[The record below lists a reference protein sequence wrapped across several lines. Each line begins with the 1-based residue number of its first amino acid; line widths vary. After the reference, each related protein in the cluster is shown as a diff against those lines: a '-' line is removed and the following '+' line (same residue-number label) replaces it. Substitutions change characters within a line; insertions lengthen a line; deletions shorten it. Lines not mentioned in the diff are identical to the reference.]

1 MPMQVLAVKVENFK
15 RIAHI
20 DLSTADKAMIL
31 VGGKNGAGKSSLL
44 DAISAALMGEKACP
58 AEPIRRGENSGSV
71 VVKLEGYT
79 ITRTWTRKA
88 DGSVGSTLKIV
99 GPDGGIG
106 SPQTWLSGKMGDLTC
121 DPLAFMGDK
130 PDKQAERLRKLTGLD
145 VSALDAARKRIF
157 DARTEVGRDG
167 QKEAA
172 TLANMPE
179 CNDAPAEPVVPT
191 YVQAELVEAELVEA
205 VQTSPASILEEIA
218 AAEVTERAVSQAEAA
233 VRAEQA
239 RVATGELAVSTAARR
254 TADLRR
260 QLAEAEAAEE
270 VARAAC
276 PDLQAALTAAL
287 EAKAAAEAAVI
298 PSAPLRQRLAGLEA
312 ENKAA
317 RDAAQARNAAA
328 RSRAAE
334 ANVQAQRDA
343 AAANEA
349 ARKAA
354 DEANAKLW
362 GRNAYLAQ
370 KQKVDTLRADYAAK
384 TEEIVRI
391 DAQKAAML
399 AATKFPVEG
408 LSFDKDGGVTYR
420 GLPLSQASGAERI
433 RVSMAIALAGNPAIK
448 LVLIRD
454 ASLLDE
460 DSLAMVAE
468 MAEAA
473 GAQVILE
480 RVGSGD
486 PDAVIIVDG
495 GIV

>member
-1 MPMQVLAVKVENFK
+1 MQVLAVNVKSFK
-15 RIAHI
+15 RIASV

-31 VGGKNGAGKSSLL
+31 VGGKNGAGKSSIL
-44 DAISAALMGEKACP
+44 DAISAALMGEKASP
-58 AEPIRRGENSGSV
+58 EEPIQRGKDSGSV

-79 ITRTWTRKA
+79 VTRTWTRKA

-121 DPLAFMGDK
+121 DPLAFMSAK
-130 PDKQAERLRKLTGLD
+130 PEAQADRLRKLTGLD
-145 VSALDAARKRIF
+145 VSTLDATRKRTF

-172 TLANMPE
+172 VLANMPE
-179 CNDAPAEPVVPT
+179 CSDAPAAAVMPVH
-191 YVQAELVEAELVEA
+191 VQAELVEAELVEA
-205 VQTSPASILEEIA
+205 THTSPASILEEIA
-218 AAEVTERAVSQAEAA
+218 AAELTERAAEVAATVYRGKQNAAA
-233 VRAEQA
+233 VGDD
-239 RVATGELAVSTAARR
+239 VVSNAARR
-254 TADLRR
+254 AEDLRR
-260 QLAEAEAAEE
+260 QLAEAEAAEAA
-270 VARAAC
+270 ARALL
-276 PDLQAALTAAL
+276 PGLQAAVSAAL
-287 EAKAAAEAAVI
+287 EAKVAAETATV
-298 PSAPLRQRLAGLEA
+298 PTAPLRSRLAGLEA

-317 RDAAQARNAAA
+317 RDAAAAQNAAA
-328 RSRAAE
+328 RAKAAE
-334 ANVQAQRDA
+334 ANAQAQRDA

-354 DEANAKLW
+354 DEANAKL
-362 GRNAYLAQ
+362 RAKEAYKLQ
-370 KQKVDTLRADYAAK
+370 KQKVDALRADYAAK
-384 TEEIVRI
+384 TDEIAKV

-399 AATKFPVEG
+399 AAAKFPVDG

-420 GLPLSQASGAERI
+420 DLPLSQASGAERI
-433 RVSMAIALAGNPAIK
+433 RVSMAIALASNPTIK

-495 GIV
+495 GTV

>member
-1 MPMQVLAVKVENFK
+1 MQVLAVRVDNFK
-15 RIAHI
+15 RIGHV

-58 AEPIRRGENSGSV
+58 EEPIRRGENSGSV
-71 VVKLEGYT
+71 AVKLEGYT
-79 ITRTWTRKA
+79 VTRSWTRKA
-88 DGSVGSTLKIV
+88 DGTVGSTLKIV

-106 SPQTWLSGKMGDLTC
+106 SPQTWLSSKMGDLTC

-130 PDKQAERLRKLTGLD
+130 PEKQAERLRKLVGLD
-145 VSALDAARKRIF
+145 MSSLDAARKRTF

-172 TLANMPE
+172 VLANMPE
-179 CNDAPAEPVVPT
+179 CRDAPTEPVVPV
-191 YVQAELVEAELVEA
+191 YVQATLVEAELVEA
-205 VQTSPASILEEIA
+205 PQISPASILEEIA
-218 AAEVTERAVSQAEAA
+218 AAEATERAAATVERQLTDADRAIAAAADAQAA
-233 VRAEQA
+233 VEARIAHLRAE
-239 RVATGELAVSTAARR
+239 L
-254 TADLRR
+254 
-260 QLAEAEAAEE
+260 
-270 VARAAC
+270 
-276 PDLQAALTAAL
+276 
-287 EAKAAAEAAVI
+287 AAAEIERDGWIRSGESRATERLAIAAALDAARAAVI
-298 PSAPLRQRLAGLEA
+298 PAAPLRVRLAGLEA

-317 RDAAQARNAAA
+317 RDAAAAQNATARQ
-328 RSRAAE
+328 RAAE
-334 ANVQAQRDA
+334 ANAQAQREA
-343 AAANEA
+343 ATANEA

-354 DEANAKLW
+354 DEANAKL
-362 GRNAYLAQ
+362 RAIEARKAQ
-370 KQKVDTLRADYAAK
+370 QQKVDALRADYAAK
-384 TEEIVRI
+384 TEEIARI
-391 DAQKAAML
+391 DAEKAAML
-399 AATKFPVEG
+399 AAAKFPVDG
-408 LSFDKDGGVTYR
+408 LSFAADGGITYR
-420 GLPLSQASGAERI
+420 NLPLSQASGAERI
-433 RVSMAIALAGNPAIK
+433 RVSMAIALASNPTIK

-495 GIV
+495 GTV

>member
-1 MPMQVLAVKVENFK
+1 MQVLAVKVDNFK
-15 RIAHI
+15 RIGHV

-58 AEPIRRGENSGSV
+58 EEPIQRGKDSGSV

-79 ITRTWTRKA
+79 VSRTWTRKA

-99 GPDGGIG
+99 GPDGGVG

-121 DPLAFMGDK
+121 DPLAFMSAK
-130 PDKQAERLRKLTGLD
+130 PEAQADRLRKLTGLD
-145 VSALDAARKRIF
+145 VSTLDAARKRTF

-172 TLANMPE
+172 VLANMPE
-179 CNDAPAEPVVPT
+179 CSDAPEAPVVPT

-205 VQTSPASILEEIA
+205 PQTSPASILEEIA
-218 AAEVTERAVSQAEAA
+218 AAELTER
-233 VRAEQA
+233 
-239 RVATGELAVSTAARR
+239 
-254 TADLRR
+254 
-260 QLAEAEAAEE
+260 
-270 VARAAC
+270 
-276 PDLQAALTAAL
+276 
-287 EAKAAAEAAVI
+287 AAEAAAAALQTAARNCTLATERLGTIHSRIDRLRAELAAAESELAGEEERAGQLAAARVAASDALDAARSLII
-298 PSAPLRQRLAGLEA
+298 PTAPLRSRLAGLEA

-317 RDAAQARNAAA
+317 RDAAQAQNAAA
-328 RSRAAE
+328 RAKATE
-334 ANVQAQRDA
+334 ANAQAQRDA
-343 AAANEA
+343 AAKNEL

-354 DEANAKLW
+354 DEANGKLR
-362 GRNAYLAQ
+362 GKEAYKLQ
-370 KQKVDTLRADYAAK
+370 KQKVDALRADYAAK
-384 TEEIVRI
+384 TEEIAKV

-399 AATKFPVEG
+399 AAAKFPVDG

-420 GLPLSQASGAERI
+420 DLPLSQASGAERI
-433 RVSMAIALAGNPAIK
+433 RVSMAIALASNPTIK

-495 GIV
+495 GTV

>member
-1 MPMQVLAVKVENFK
+1 MQVLAVKVDNFK
-15 RIAHI
+15 KIGHV

-58 AEPIRRGENSGSV
+58 EEPIQRGKDSGSV

-79 ITRTWTRKA
+79 VTRTWTRKA
-88 DGSVGSTLKIV
+88 DGSAGSTLKIV

-121 DPLAFMGDK
+121 DPLAFMAAK
-130 PDKQAERLRKLTGLD
+130 PADQAERLRKLVGLD
-145 VSALDAARKRIF
+145 TTALDQREATLR
-157 DARTEVGRDG
+157 DARLHIGRDDEREG
-167 QKEAA
+167 GA
-172 TLANMPE
+172 LAKMPSYS
-179 CNDAPAEPVVPT
+179 DAPVAPMVPA
-191 YVQAELVEAELVEA
+191 YVQAHLVEAELVEA
-205 VQTSPASILEEIA
+205 AQTSPASILEEIT
-218 AAEVTERAVSQAEAA
+218 AAEATEQVAA
-233 VRAEQA
+233 RLSDQYEQA
-239 RVATGELAVSTAARR
+239 CRVYDAG
-254 TADLRR
+254 DI
-260 QLAEAEAAEE
+260 
-270 VARAAC
+270 
-276 PDLQAALTAAL
+276 ALTTAQARIDEL
-287 EAKAAAEAAVI
+287 RMQLAAAEAAFQAAIPVQQERLAARDSALGARDHARSLI
-298 PSAPLRQRLAGLEA
+298 VPSAPLRQRLAGLEA

-317 RDAAQARNAAA
+317 RDAAAAQNAAA
-328 RSRAAE
+328 RTKAAE
-334 ANVQAQRDA
+334 ANAQAQREA

-354 DEANAKLW
+354 DEANAKL
-362 GRNAYLAQ
+362 RAMEARKEQ
-370 KQKVDTLRADYAAK
+370 EAVVVALRAAYKAKGAEIEAVAA
-384 TEEIVRI
+384 ER
-391 DAQKAAML
+391 AALL
-399 AATKFPVEG
+399 AAATFPVEG
-408 LSFDKDGGVTYR
+408 LSFADGGVTFN

-433 RVSMAIALAGNPAIK
+433 RVSMGIALAANPKIK

-495 GIV
+495 GTV